1 MKYGVEQRRY
11 GIFHAFFLFS
21 PPYLVYLSY
30 PPQQFFIPYSY
41 IWYNTSMSATPAVAI
56 QSLSVTINNT
66 PILFDISTDI
76 ATGTIVGLLGPSG
89 SGKTTII
96 RTILG
101 LQKPSAG
108 SVTVFGL
115 KPGVPALRQQTG
127 YVSQDAAAYSD
138 LTVTENVRYFGDLLG
153 VSQRDVLQAIDRVEL
168 SDHKDQIVSSLSGGQ
183 RTRVSLALALLGKPT
198 LLLLD
203 EPTVGL
209 DPVLRQNLWKLF
221 RALANEGATIL
232 ITSHVMDEAE
242 RCDSLLFIRDGRLLA
257 SGTNQEILTKAQAN
271 NMEAAFL
278 ALAQKDVRRQ
288 LPREKEEAAR

>member
-1 MKYGVEQRRY
+1 M
-11 GIFHAFFLFS
+11 
-21 PPYLVYLSY
+21 
-30 PPQQFFIPYSY
+30 
-41 IWYNTSMSATPAVAI
+41 NNAI
-56 QSLSVTINNT
+56 TIQNLSVTIDKFV
-66 PILFDISTDI
+66 ILSDISADI
-76 ATGTIVGLLGPSG
+76 PTGKIVGLLGPSG

-101 LQKPSAG
+101 LQKASAG
-108 SVTVFGL
+108 GVEVFGL

-153 VSQRDVLQAIDRVEL
+153 VDQQAVTQAIDRVEL
-168 SDHKDQIVSSLSGGQ
+168 SGHKDQIVSSLSGGQ

-209 DPVLRQNLWKLF
+209 DPVLRQNLWKVF
-221 RALANEGATIL
+221 RTLAEDGTTIL

-242 RCDSLLFIRDGRLLA
+242 RCDQLLFIRDGRLLA
-257 SGTNQEILTKAQAN
+257 SGTNQEILAKAHAK

-278 ALAQKDVRRQ
+278 ALAQKDVKQ
-288 LPREKEEAAR
+288 QAPKEEGAIV